1 MKDKISKSISEKKIV
16 EVPLEAISSIDVNP
30 RKGGLV
36 LENVESLVLS
46 GDFPEIHLG
55 LLDGDLIVVDGYH
68 RLAATQK
75 LERDKINA
83 FIIEYKDMTELKKQA
98 FVSNVNHGI
107 KLSQLDIA
115 LNIYEFYIEAIKTKT
130 SSKLK
135 DVIKEYQV
143 QERTGRSLFYWALFN
158 RGILEN
164 KSVDMSGLSK
174 YEDYNKLVLWKNENI
189 ADISEEFKIFFK
201 EFYEKYDKLP
211 TTNRR
216 AAIDLHMEG
225 KEFFEEQEKDIENVE
240 NIKKKDAEEAF
251 LNKDEIGED
260 EVNRQGISGGAT
272 GAVTSGE
279 NPNKAMEQI
288 GEENGGD
295 ISTTAE
301 PKPKKDKK
309 ESISNTIAD
318 IHQKSAAIKMHAIK
332 GHILWTKDDYEAL
345 QSIIDNLSET
355 VGQIDSKDFYGE
367 KI

>member
-16 EVPLEAISSIDVNP
+16 EVPLETISSIDVNP

-36 LENVESLVLS
+36 LENVEALVAS

-55 LLDGDLIVVDGYH
+55 LFDGDLIVVDGYH
-68 RLAATQK
+68 RLAATHK

-83 FIIEYKDMTELKKQA
+83 FIIEYKTMTELKKQA

-130 SSKLK
+130 SAKLK

-143 QERTGRSLFYWALFN
+143 QERTGRQLFYWALFN
-158 RGILEN
+158 RSILEN
-164 KSVDMSGLSK
+164 KSIDMSGLTR
-174 YEDYNKLVLWKNENI
+174 YEDYNKLLIWKNENI

-225 KEFFEEQEKDIENVE
+225 KEFFEEEKKQQEHVDEINQKDRE
-240 NIKKKDAEEAF
+240 AAF
-251 LNKDEIGED
+251 LDKDEIGED
-260 EVNRQGISGGAT
+260 EIDRQGISGGAT
-272 GAVTSGE
+272 GAITSGE
-279 NPNKAMEQI
+279 NPNKVMENLDEEYS
-288 GEENGGD
+288 GEINQDREV
-295 ISTTAE
+295 
-301 PKPKKDKK
+301 KPKKEKK
-309 ESISNTIAD
+309 ESISNTIMD
-318 IHQKSAAIKMHAIK
+318 IHQKSAAIKMHTIK
-332 GHILWTKDDYEAL
+332 GHIAWSKDDYETL

-355 VGQIDSKDFYGE
+355 VSQIDSSSFYGD

>member
-36 LENVESLVLS
+36 LENVEALVAS

-55 LLDGDLIVVDGYH
+55 LFEGDLIVVDGYH

-83 FIIEYKDMTELKKQA
+83 FIIEYKTMTELKKQA

-115 LNIYEFYIEAIKTKT
+115 LNIYEFYTEAIKTKT
-130 SSKLK
+130 SAKLS

-143 QERTGRSLFYWALFN
+143 QERTGRQLFYWALFN
-158 RGILEN
+158 RAILEN
-164 KSVDMSGLSK
+164 KSIDMNGLTK
-174 YEDYNKLVLWKNENI
+174 YEDYNKLLIWKNENI

-225 KEFFEEQEKDIENVE
+225 KEFFEEEKKQQEHIDEINQRDKE
-240 NIKKKDAEEAF
+240 AAF
-251 LNKDEIGED
+251 LGKDTIGED
-260 EVNRQGISGGAT
+260 EVVRQGVDT
-272 GAVTSGE
+272 GTTGTVTSGE
-279 NPNKAMEQI
+279 NPNKTMETL
-288 GEENGGD
+288 GEQYNGD
-295 ISTTAE
+295 ISSSAE

-309 ESISNTIAD
+309 ESVSNTIID
-318 IHQKSAAIKMHAIK
+318 IHQKSAAIKMHTIK
-332 GHILWTKDDYEAL
+332 GHIIWSKDDYEAL

-355 VGQIDSKDFYGE
+355 VAQIDSSKFYGD